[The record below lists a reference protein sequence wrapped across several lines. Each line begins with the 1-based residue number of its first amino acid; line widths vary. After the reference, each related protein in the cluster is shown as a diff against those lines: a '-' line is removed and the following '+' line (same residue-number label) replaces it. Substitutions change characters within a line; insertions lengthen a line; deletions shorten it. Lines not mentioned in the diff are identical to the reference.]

1 MVLTVE
7 TELLFTDARANWP
20 IALSR
25 KIFFGFSFG
34 FSFGSKI
41 GSNPL
46 LKSPPP
52 HLHSKSRS
60 VVLQLYEWED
70 VRLIGNFP
78 SCHFLPRL
86 DLNSPL
92 SPIINSLLV
101 LTITLSTHSLSHGV
115 T

>member
-41 GSNPL
+41 GSNPS
-46 LKSPPP
+46 LKSPP
-52 HLHSKSRS
+52 SFAFKIEISRS
-60 VVLQLYEWED
+60 PTLRVGGRQTDWK
-70 VRLIGNFP
+70 FP
-78 SCHFLPRL
+78 KLPL
-86 DLNSPL
+86 PTKVGLKLP
-92 SPIINSLLV
+92 PFA
-101 LTITLSTHSLSHGV
+101 HY
-115 T
+115 

>member
-1 MVLTVE
+1 ME

-25 KIFFGFSFG
+25 KIFL
-34 FSFGSKI
+34 GSVL
-41 GSNPL
+41 GSVLVPKL
-46 LKSPPP
+46 DPTLYSKAPP